1 MRFRAL
7 LLARLSLSLSLS
19 LSLTHTH
26 THTHTH
32 ADAAPAPRAP
42 QILSD
47 LDTRHGVA
55 ESMLRG
61 GAATAGICYQVML
74 LGLVSKQPGRKETQ
88 LRQLADLQAEHRRG
102 LPRLDIKSAHIDT
115 APFKTVLELQDV
127 AGRDRFKDA
136 AAIDRAVKVR
146 LVWPP
151 NLLWR
156 PFCRSLSRTLPIFRG
171 PYRGPSLSH

>member
-7 LLARLSLSLSLS
+7 LLARLSLSL
-19 LSLTHTH
+19 
-26 THTHTH
+26 TH
-32 ADAAPAPRAP
+32 ADAAPTPRAL

-74 LGLVSKQPGRKETQ
+74 LGLVSKQPGRKEMQ

-146 LVWPP
+146 GPCLDTFFP
-151 NLLWR
+151 LLWT
-156 PFCRSLSRTLPIFRG
+156 PFCRSLFRTLYRPLSTTLSRPLFEAPI
-171 PYRGPSLSH
+171 